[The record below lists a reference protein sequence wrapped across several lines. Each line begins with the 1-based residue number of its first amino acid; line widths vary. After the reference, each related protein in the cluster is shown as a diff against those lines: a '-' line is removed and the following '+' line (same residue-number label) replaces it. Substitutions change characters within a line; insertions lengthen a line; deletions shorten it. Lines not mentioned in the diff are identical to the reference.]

1 VYAISGRTA
10 QAGNLGAA
18 ERLVRGRWERLP
30 AVRHPRGGIA
40 ATAAGSEIVLL
51 GGEEAAGTIRS
62 VEAYTPAKR
71 RWRFLAAM
79 PTARHGLGAVTFRGR
94 VFTFSGG
101 PEPGL
106 TYSARTEALRVS
118 R

>member
-1 VYAISGRTA
+1 M
-10 QAGNLGAA
+10 
-18 ERLVRGRWERLP
+18 
-30 AVRHPRGGIA
+30 RHPRGGIA
-40 ATAAGSEIVLL
+40 AVPAGSEVVVL

-62 VEAYTPAKR
+62 VEAFAPAKR
-71 RWRFLAAM
+71 RWPFLAAM
-79 PTARHGLGAVTFRGR
+79 PTPRHGLGAVTYRGR

-106 TYSARTEALRVS
+106 TYSARTEALRLG